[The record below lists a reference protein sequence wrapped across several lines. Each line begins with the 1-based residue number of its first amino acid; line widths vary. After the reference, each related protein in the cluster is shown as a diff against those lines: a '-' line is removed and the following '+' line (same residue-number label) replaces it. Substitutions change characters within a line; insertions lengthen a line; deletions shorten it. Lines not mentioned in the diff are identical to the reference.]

1 MKKLM
6 TTVSAVALAFGLY
19 ATDTGT
25 SFEGLTGDAPYDIYA
40 STGELTA
47 QAANQTYW
55 VTNGTETLT
64 VVAGTSDAANRP
76 APYEDATQ
84 TRYLNIKTTLGNPVT
99 RNVSVGGAGTSIGA
113 GFYFDSL
120 VKFTAFDEDPAINL
134 NGGKLAVWIK
144 EVLDANDNPTAT
156 NLVVTAGF
164 LDGQGGAIATNYTCT
179 VSGVNLNDGGWHRVT
194 VKAIADITNGG
205 QVPGFVV
212 YVDTVRATSGAEKG
226 IVAADLSTY
235 AYLLNSE
242 GSLFPSAVQS
252 GQDKDKIAAVA
263 FDGQGDVDDLL
274 FTDVAPDFAKDATF
288 FSIYLGEHVTSVQ
301 GYDPDGNV
309 FTIGGATNFVY
320 GENKTVEILDW
331 TCDTGWMK
339 GSVTNE
345 AGQAVSGS
353 YTITDGGSIT
363 VNAKKLGA
371 TVTDAITGNPVGDG
385 SYETLGDAVD
395 AINALT
401 ANASVKI
408 TLNDAATSDIVLQ
421 NTEDANISVVLDL
434 AGKNITGSGES
445 AAAVVVASGSLLIT
459 NSTVEVG
466 HVIAASGYPAVAA
479 ANADLTIAGGIYDGA
494 IDVSGASSALIT
506 GGEFS
511 VNANKDPND
520 ENVPPAANADLKAA
534 AAAAG
539 NELVVGSGSAS
550 YYVVVEK
557 VLPTYVAQIGETG
570 YETLA
575 AAVAAARTLSDAS
588 APVTIT
594 LLDNVSEAGICLSPN
609 NFSVNGLAL
618 DLGGKTYTVTGPDPV
633 APTVGAVSKDPIDV
647 RTNNIF
653 TVSNGTLAVSYSVR
667 DIVRIYGGPTTVVTF
682 KDVTISSNNLEAA
695 VSEKPV
701 GVLQIEGGSV
711 NIIGSTSINSGSAPY
726 AIKFGNHA
734 NATQYEC
741 GTVTLNTTGN
751 IVGDILLT
759 GGTYV
764 ETAIGGGSSIDYFYG
779 TNVWS
784 TWEDANNVVFAAR
797 DGELSA
803 TGNENDVS
811 GKLYKTFAEAFA
823 ATNEFTLLE
832 NYAGNVA
839 FTTATKIKANGY
851 ELTGTLTAPAGY
863 VVRLVDG
870 VYQAALPSITC
881 VLGGGTQAAGS
892 DTEYTVNASESQTKT
907 IVEPT
912 SVDSNFTGWVITPA
926 VQGLMISGTT
936 LTIPAGLDLDITLT
950 ATWEAK
956 AGYPTYVDP
965 NDADVVA
972 QYTAWANTYVAD
984 TGSAYETA
992 FLLNVAPDAADQTL
1006 DVTAITISG
1015 TTVSITLDH
1024 QNLNG
1029 YVYVYEADTLA
1040 GLDSALPTLVEE
1052 SAGVITRTSSDSAK
1066 FYKIVVSAHPIVAQ

>member
-99 RNVSVGGAGTSIGA
+99 RNVSVGGAGTSIGT

-557 VLPTYVAQIGETG
+557 VT
-570 YETLA
+570 
-575 AAVAAARTLSDAS
+575 
-588 APVTIT
+588 
-594 LLDNVSEAGICLSPN
+594 
-609 NFSVNGLAL
+609 
-618 DLGGKTYTVTGPDPV
+618 TYTVTFVSGIAGQITNSYDNLAAGAEMPTPPDASIAGKTYVWSPEV
-633 APTVGAVSKDPIDV
+633 ASTVTGDATYTAVYSDINYTIKFVYGLNKEATNTVVKTYYESVSEPTGTA
-647 RTNNIF
+647 RE
-653 TVSNGTLAVSYSVR
+653 GYTLAWS
-667 DIVRIYGGPTTVVTF
+667 P
-682 KDVTISSNNLEAA
+682 A
-695 VSEKPV
+695 VSEWP
-701 GVLQIEGGSV
+701 I
-711 NIIGSTSINSGSAPY
+711 
-726 AIKFGNHA
+726 
-734 NATQYEC
+734 
-741 GTVTLNTTGN
+741 TVTHDETYEATYTPIEYTITYKDNEGKAFVAADWASGYTAPTTFTVTAPATLPVAAN
-751 IVGDILLT
+751 I
-759 GGTYV
+759 
-764 ETAIGGGSSIDYFYG
+764 
-779 TNVWS
+779 
-784 TWEDANNVVFAAR
+784 AR
-797 DGELSA
+797 DGVQFNGWTNSVG
-803 TGNENDVS
+803 T
-811 GKLYKTFAEAFA
+811 TIA
-823 ATNEFTLLE
+823 ATTAGIYENLEIFANFTVLGPTYPSYI
-832 NYAGNVA
+832 NTSDA
-839 FTTATKIKANGY
+839 KITGQYDAWAAANSV
-851 ELTGTLTAPAGY
+851 PAGANNY
-863 VVRLVDG
+863 
-870 VYQAALPSITC
+870 
-881 VLGGGTQAAGS
+881 
-892 DTEYTVNASESQTKT
+892 
-907 IVEPT
+907 
-912 SVDSNFTGWVITPA
+912 
-926 VQGLMISGTT
+926 
-936 LTIPAGLDLDITLT
+936 
-950 ATWEAK
+950 EA
-956 AGYPTYVDP
+956 
-965 NDADVVA
+965 
-972 QYTAWANTYVAD
+972 
-984 TGSAYETA
+984 A
-992 FLLNVAPDAADQTL
+992 FLLNVAPGLVGATL
-1006 DVTAITISG
+1006 NATDISISG
-1015 TTVSITLDH
+1015 TTVTIDINRG
-1024 QNLNG
+1024 NLNG
-1029 YVYVYEADTLA
+1029 YVYVKKAATLA
-1040 GLDSALPTLVEE
+1040 GLATAVASPVEVTPADGNSRENKIDNGGRITQTDSGATMFYQI
-1052 SAGVITRTSSDSAK
+1052 GVQST
-1066 FYKIVVSAHPIVAQ
+1066 PVAVPNN

>member
-557 VLPTYVAQIGETG
+557 VT
-570 YETLA
+570 
-575 AAVAAARTLSDAS
+575 
-588 APVTIT
+588 
-594 LLDNVSEAGICLSPN
+594 
-609 NFSVNGLAL
+609 
-618 DLGGKTYTVTGPDPV
+618 TYTVTFVSGIAGQITNSYDNLAAGAEMPTPPDASIAGKTYVWSPEV
-633 APTVGAVSKDPIDV
+633 ASTVTGDATYTAVYSDINYTIKFVYGLNKEATNTVVKTYYESVSEPTGTA
-647 RTNNIF
+647 RE
-653 TVSNGTLAVSYSVR
+653 GYTLAWS
-667 DIVRIYGGPTTVVTF
+667 P
-682 KDVTISSNNLEAA
+682 A
-695 VSEKPV
+695 VSEWP
-701 GVLQIEGGSV
+701 I
-711 NIIGSTSINSGSAPY
+711 
-726 AIKFGNHA
+726 
-734 NATQYEC
+734 
-741 GTVTLNTTGN
+741 TVTHDETYEATYTPIEYTITYKDNEGKAFVAADWASGYTAPTTFTVTAPATLPVAAN
-751 IVGDILLT
+751 I
-759 GGTYV
+759 
-764 ETAIGGGSSIDYFYG
+764 
-779 TNVWS
+779 
-784 TWEDANNVVFAAR
+784 AR
-797 DGELSA
+797 DGVQFNGWTNSVG
-803 TGNENDVS
+803 T
-811 GKLYKTFAEAFA
+811 TIA
-823 ATNEFTLLE
+823 ATTAGIYENLEIFANFTVLGPTYPSYI
-832 NYAGNVA
+832 NTSDA
-839 FTTATKIKANGY
+839 KITGQYDAWAAANSV
-851 ELTGTLTAPAGY
+851 PAGANNY
-863 VVRLVDG
+863 
-870 VYQAALPSITC
+870 
-881 VLGGGTQAAGS
+881 
-892 DTEYTVNASESQTKT
+892 
-907 IVEPT
+907 
-912 SVDSNFTGWVITPA
+912 
-926 VQGLMISGTT
+926 
-936 LTIPAGLDLDITLT
+936 
-950 ATWEAK
+950 EA
-956 AGYPTYVDP
+956 
-965 NDADVVA
+965 
-972 QYTAWANTYVAD
+972 
-984 TGSAYETA
+984 A
-992 FLLNVAPDAADQTL
+992 FLLNVAPGLVGATL
-1006 DVTAITISG
+1006 NATDISISG
-1015 TTVSITLDH
+1015 TTVTIDINRG
-1024 QNLNG
+1024 NLNG
-1029 YVYVYEADTLA
+1029 YVYVKKAATLA
-1040 GLDSALPTLVEE
+1040 GLATAVASPVEVTPADGNSRENKIDNGGRITQTDSGATMFYQI
-1052 SAGVITRTSSDSAK
+1052 GVQST
-1066 FYKIVVSAHPIVAQ
+1066 PVAVPNN